1 MVAPSHFPVSCP
13 GCRASYQVPV
23 SMAGLTVTCEACGED
38 FTLDSP
44 PPRPPDSPVMVE
56 TAEFPFPG
64 LPQPGPAKRLLKN
77 SLLLLMGAGIV
88 VAASTLLKAPPVSQV
103 APAVT
108 EPAPHASTAA
118 FIPPSVVGPAP
129 PEVAEQ
135 PMDSTIPQD
144 PVPPLQ
150 PVVSEATP
158 PSVTMPDLPASAVTG
173 PTTPVPPETVA
184 APPLVPPPPALPPA
198 PEEAGSVSSTLV
210 PPPGLPSDVL
220 PSPNPV
226 LHPEPTSP
234 AVSPVLPQSDPAIS
248 RKDSRKTL
256 EQFLKAST
264 MEERLSYSQHP
275 DKIRKEM
282 ALYSETHPPAPFTV
296 QEITF
301 LTEGEVP
308 ESSRKFHLYNVLLND
323 REAPIPMAVEETRDG
338 YRVDWSAFVES
349 YSHRL
354 RAFFDAPTES
364 PGRFRVMLRR
374 AHYFGPAVPGQD
386 SVRIAYTVE
395 PPMRD
400 ETFHVWVDKE
410 SLVYQ
415 EKLATGERS
424 GWDAESYVIV
434 ELLWRGDDQQG
445 RWVGLHR
452 ITSDSWRAD

>member
-1 MVAPSHFPVSCP
+1 MAAPSHYPVTCP
-13 GCRASYQVPV
+13 GCRVSYQVPV
-23 SMAGLTVTCEACGED
+23 SMAGLPVTCEACGED

-44 PPRPPDSPVMVE
+44 LPRSPASPVVVE
-56 TAEFPFPG
+56 MAASPPQG
-64 LPQPGPAKRLLKN
+64 LPQPGTAKRLLKN

-88 VAASTLLKAPPVSQV
+88 VTASTLLKAPPVAHV
-103 APAVT
+103 TPAVAK
-108 EPAPHASTAA
+108 PAPPASTAA
-118 FIPPSVVGPAP
+118 FIPPSKVVPAP

-135 PMDSTIPQD
+135 PKDRIIPGD
-144 PVPPLQ
+144 PAPPLQ

-158 PSVTMPDLPASAVTG
+158 PSVTMPALPASALTG
-173 PTTPVPPETVA
+173 PTTTP
-184 APPLVPPPPALPPA
+184 
-198 PEEAGSVSSTLV
+198 V
-210 PPPGLPSDVL
+210 PPPGLPSAPL

-234 AVSPVLPQSDPAIS
+234 AVSLVIPRSDPAIS

-256 EQFLKAST
+256 EQFLTAST
-264 MEERLSYSQHP
+264 MEERLAYSQHP
-275 DKIRKEM
+275 EKTRKEM
-282 ALYSETHPPAPFTV
+282 ALYSETHPPAPFAV

-308 ESSRKFHLYNVLLND
+308 DSSRKFHLYNVLLKD

-354 RAFFDAPTES
+354 RAFFSAPSES

-386 SVRIAYTVE
+386 SVRLAYTVE

-400 ETFHVWVDKE
+400 ETFYVWVDKE

-434 ELLWRGDDQQG
+434 ELLWQGDDRQG
-445 RWVGLHR
+445 RWVGLQS

>member
-1 MVAPSHFPVSCP
+1 
-13 GCRASYQVPV
+13 
-23 SMAGLTVTCEACGED
+23 
-38 FTLDSP
+38 
-44 PPRPPDSPVMVE
+44 
-56 TAEFPFPG
+56 
-64 LPQPGPAKRLLKN
+64 
-77 SLLLLMGAGIV
+77 
-88 VAASTLLKAPPVSQV
+88 
-103 APAVT
+103 
-108 EPAPHASTAA
+108 
-118 FIPPSVVGPAP
+118 
-129 PEVAEQ
+129 
-135 PMDSTIPQD
+135 
-144 PVPPLQ
+144 
-150 PVVSEATP
+150 
-158 PSVTMPDLPASAVTG
+158 
-173 PTTPVPPETVA
+173 
-184 APPLVPPPPALPPA
+184 
-198 PEEAGSVSSTLV
+198 
-210 PPPGLPSDVL
+210 
-220 PSPNPV
+220 
-226 LHPEPTSP
+226 
-234 AVSPVLPQSDPAIS
+234 
-248 RKDSRKTL
+248 
-256 EQFLKAST
+256 

-308 ESSRKFHLYNVLLND
+308 ESSRKFHLYTVLLND